1 MHKRQ
6 AVSPN
11 TKEKET
17 VREESC
23 ESRKHNTEKQLQ
35 AVSRRNKKKKTR
47 KRTHE
52 ETEEIL
58 KTRTASVYHHHTF
71 NLALEL
77 LSFPYFLCQ

>member
-6 AVSPN
+6 AISPN

-35 AVSRRNKKKKTR
+35 AVSRRNKKKKKLGKGRTR
-47 KRTHE
+47 KQ
-52 ETEEIL
+52 
-58 KTRTASVYHHHTF
+58 KKF
-71 NLALEL
+71 
-77 LSFPYFLCQ
+77 